1 MVDVAEESLAEVR
14 KTFRSGKTRSVA
26 WRKNQLRALKQLIN
40 DNEDK
45 VSKALYDD
53 LWKHPTEVYR
63 DEVIKLVY
71 LCVVVLIWI
80 VRVKNLP

>member
-1 MVDVAEESLAEVR
+1 MVEVVLEESLGEVR

-26 WRKNQLRALKQLIN
+26 WRKTQLRALKQLIN

-53 LWKHPTEVYR
+53 LGKHPAEAYR
-63 DEVIKLVY
+63 DEV
-71 LCVVVLIWI
+71 
-80 VRVKNLP
+80 